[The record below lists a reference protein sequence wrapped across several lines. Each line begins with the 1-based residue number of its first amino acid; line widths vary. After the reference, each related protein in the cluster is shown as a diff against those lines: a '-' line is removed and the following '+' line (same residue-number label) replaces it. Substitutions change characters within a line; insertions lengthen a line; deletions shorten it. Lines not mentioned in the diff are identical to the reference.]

1 MMRVR
6 INKSKAFGKITAQ
19 PSKSYSHRLLIG
31 AALSRKELVIENV
44 VLSNDIKAT
53 IRCLSELGISV
64 IVSDNIAYI
73 KPENIKLK
81 DELIFDCGE
90 SGSTL
95 RFFIPIALTTG
106 KKLIFKGT
114 EKLISR
120 GIGPYEEIFKVN
132 KIKYSIDK
140 DSITIEG
147 KLVSNEYYLP
157 GNISSQFIT
166 GMLYALS
173 LLDKDSKIILTT
185 NLESSNYVDMTIDVL
200 SKFNV
205 KVDNKN
211 KDNIN
216 NLENNTYIIK
226 GGQSF
231 DNLDSKLSVEGDYSN
246 AAFIDAFNYISGN
259 VLINGLNENSY
270 QGDKVY
276 KDLFEKLSKNEE
288 VIDISNCI
296 DLGPILFCM
305 ASLKH
310 GAHFINTS
318 RLKIKESDRVLDLK
332 NELEK
337 FGVEVTDLG
346 NEVIINNK
354 NIKAP
359 KEELDGHNDHRLVM
373 SLSVMLSVYGGVIR
387 GAEAVNKS
395 YPSFFDDLARLG
407 IEVKYE

>member
-53 IRCLSELGISV
+53 IRCLNELGISV
-64 IVSDNIAYI
+64 IVNNNIAYI
-73 KPENIKLK
+73 KLENKELK

-132 KIKYSIDK
+132 NIKYSIDK

-147 KLVSNEYYLP
+147 KLESNEYYLP

-200 SKFNV
+200 RKFNV
-205 KVDNKN
+205 II
-211 KDNIN
+211 DNIN
-216 NLENNTYIIK
+216 IDINDLENNAYIIK

-231 DNLDSKLSVEGDYSN
+231 DNLDNKLYVEGDYSN

-259 VLINGLNENSY
+259 VLINGLNEDSY

-387 GAEAVNKS
+387 GTEAVNKS

>member
-1 MMRVR
+1 MRVR
-6 INKSKAFGKITAQ
+6 INKSKASGKITAQ

-53 IRCLSELGISV
+53 IRCLNELGISV
-64 IVSDNIAYI
+64 IVNNSIAYI
-73 KPENIKLK
+73 KPENKELK

-132 KIKYSIDK
+132 NIKYSIDK

-147 KLVSNEYYLP
+147 KLESNEYYLP

-205 KVDNKN
+205 IIDNINVD
-211 KDNIN
+211 IN
-216 NLENNTYIIK
+216 NLENNAYIIK
-226 GGQSF
+226 GGQGF
-231 DNLDSKLSVEGDYSN
+231 DNLDNKLYVEGDYSN
-246 AAFIDAFNYISGN
+246 AAFIDAFNYISGS
-259 VLINGLNENSY
+259 VLINGLNEDSY

-276 KDLFEKLSKNEE
+276 KDLFEKLSKNEQ

-359 KEELDGHNDHRLVM
+359 NEELDGHNDHRLVM

-395 YPSFFDDLARLG
+395 YPSFFDDLGRLG

>member
-53 IRCLSELGISV
+53 IRCLNELGISV

-73 KPENIKLK
+73 KPENKELK

-106 KKLIFKGT
+106 KKLVFKGT

-120 GIGPYEEIFKVN
+120 GIGPYEEIFRVN
-132 KIKYSIDK
+132 NIKYSIDK

-147 KLVSNEYYLP
+147 KLESNEYYLP

-205 KVDNKN
+205 KVDNS
-211 KDNIN
+211 
-216 NLENNTYIIK
+216 E
-226 GGQSF
+226 QS
-231 DNLDSKLSVEGDYSN
+231 SN
-246 AAFIDAFNYISGN
+246 AFSSIVVKVSSIFTN
-259 VLINGLNENSY
+259 VSVVFKFESY
-270 QGDKVY
+270 
-276 KDLFEKLSKNEE
+276 S
-288 VIDISNCI
+288 
-296 DLGPILFCM
+296 
-305 ASLKH
+305 
-310 GAHFINTS
+310 S
-318 RLKIKESDRVLDLK
+318 RFK
-332 NELEK
+332 
-337 FGVEVTDLG
+337 
-346 NEVIINNK
+346 
-354 NIKAP
+354 
-359 KEELDGHNDHRLVM
+359 
-373 SLSVMLSVYGGVIR
+373 
-387 GAEAVNKS
+387 
-395 YPSFFDDLARLG
+395 
-407 IEVKYE
+407 

>member
-1 MMRVR
+1 MRVR

-53 IRCLSELGISV
+53 IRCLNELGISV
-64 IVSDNIAYI
+64 IVNNNIAYI
-73 KPENIKLK
+73 KLENKELK

-132 KIKYSIDK
+132 NIKYSIDK

-147 KLVSNEYYLP
+147 KLESNEYYLP

-200 SKFNV
+200 RKFNV
-205 KVDNKN
+205 II
-211 KDNIN
+211 DNIN
-216 NLENNTYIIK
+216 IDINDLENNAYIIK

-231 DNLDSKLSVEGDYSN
+231 DNLDNKLYVEGDYSN

-259 VLINGLNENSY
+259 VLINGLNEDSY

-387 GAEAVNKS
+387 GTEAVNKS

>member
-1 MMRVR
+1 MRVR
-6 INKSKAFGKITAQ
+6 INKSKASGKITAQ

-53 IRCLSELGISV
+53 IRCLNELGINV
-64 IVSDNIAYI
+64 IVNNSIAYI
-73 KPENIKLK
+73 KPENKELK

-132 KIKYSIDK
+132 NIKYSIDK

-147 KLVSNEYYLP
+147 KLESNEYCLP

-200 SKFNV
+200 RKFNV
-205 KVDNKN
+205 II
-211 KDNIN
+211 DNIN
-216 NLENNTYIIK
+216 IDINDLENNAYIIK

-231 DNLDSKLSVEGDYSN
+231 DNLDNKLYVEGDYSN
-246 AAFIDAFNYISGN
+246 AAFIDAFNYISGS

-354 NIKAP
+354 NIKVP
-359 KEELDGHNDHRLVM
+359 NEELDGHNDHRLVM